1 MESKLDIANKYNYTK
16 YKMESKLSTIFKIDW
31 QRREQ
36 A

>member
-31 QRREQ
+31 
-36 A
+36 